1 MAWAFC
7 ESSAIIIVLLSLV
20 VSIMQYSFNLTLNN
34 EQDTQNLA
42 QILAQHFTTGVVY
55 LIGDLGAGKTTLTRH
70 YLQHLG
76 HQGSVKS
83 PTYTLVEPY
92 QIQGRDIFHFDL
104 YRLNDPY
111 ELELMGIRDYLETPN
126 ALFLFEWP
134 SKGGDEIP
142 QADLIIDIQKSEDE
156 LTRSATLSFHSVE
169 LLQALESQLN
179 NA

>member
-1 MAWAFC
+1 
-7 ESSAIIIVLLSLV
+7 
-20 VSIMQYSFNLTLNN
+20 MQYSFNLTLNN

-70 YLQHLG
+70 YLQYLG

-92 QIQGRDIFHFDL
+92 QVQERDIFHFDL

-134 SKGGDEIP
+134 SKGGNEIP
-142 QADLIIDIQKSEDE
+142 QADIIIDIQKSEDE
-156 LTRSATLSFHSVE
+156 LTRSATLSFHSVA
-169 LLQALESQLN
+169 LLQALE
-179 NA
+179 

>member
-1 MAWAFC
+1 
-7 ESSAIIIVLLSLV
+7 
-20 VSIMQYSFNLTLNN
+20 MQYSFNLTLNN

-92 QIQGRDIFHFDL
+92 QVQGHDIFHFDL

-156 LTRSATLSFHSVE
+156 LTRHATLSFQSVA